1 MRTTFHPQI
10 SLEEL
15 ASAVSS
21 ESVVWVRVAACERI
35 PGPWRLRILEVVA
48 GQSPSGWSSKRW
60 TYPATDLISEAFSG
74 KTVAD
79 WLREGRVLLPNR
91 DMGSE
96 QFSSVLQ
103 LERQQSYAQTGFQV
117 FDWPTYEVQLTHL
130 QSNEPPRPL
139 ISADGSPSFASFFN
153 AASSFFGMGPQTVGG
168 SIPSAAV
175 FRWIDKRAR
184 INRVDIAED
193 ELRVEV
199 EGDLLDGLLIE
210 LAGDDPG
217 TSQRLPSGTGVRK
230 VTFPL
235 QEGLPPGAWVLVRT
249 DSEWL
254 DRRFLSWP
262 WARGQERG
270 VNIELDPKTRLD
282 AYIASRENDTVE
294 FKRQIPSSDDA
305 KTGTMKTVCAFS
317 NGAGGSLLFG
327 INDEYEVVG
336 LPSNNANR
344 YVDQVA
350 DLVDAWVEP
359 TPQYTFEILPVD
371 GTDKVIIELIV
382 NQGAALY
389 GSSRPNEPRKIYV
402 RHHSRSVPARVHEIE
417 TIVRNRKA
425 SVSRLL

>member
-1 MRTTFHPQI
+1 MSVRTTFHPQI

-235 QEGLPPGAWVLVRT
+235 QEGLPPGAWVLVEPT
-249 DSEWL
+249 PNGSIADSCRGRGHV
-254 DRRFLSWP
+254 DRSAASILSWTQRRDSMRTSP
-262 WARGQERG
+262 PA
-270 VNIELDPKTRLD
+270 T
-282 AYIASRENDTVE
+282 T
-294 FKRQIPSSDDA
+294 IPSSSS
-305 KTGTMKTVCAFS
+305 VRS
-317 NGAGGSLLFG
+317 
-327 INDEYEVVG
+327 
-336 LPSNNANR
+336 P
-344 YVDQVA
+344 
-350 DLVDAWVEP
+350 
-359 TPQYTFEILPVD
+359 
-371 GTDKVIIELIV
+371 
-382 NQGAALY
+382 AATT
-389 GSSRPNEPRKIYV
+389 RK
-402 RHHSRSVPARVHEIE
+402 PAR
-417 TIVRNRKA
+417 
-425 SVSRLL
+425 